1 MPGTSVPGEK
11 VMGQEPSTTHRLGLA
26 VPMWYG
32 TVGDEGDISNE
43 QPSHILDN
51 FAKGKGGWPRS
62 TFAVG

>member
-1 MPGTSVPGEK
+1 
-11 VMGQEPSTTHRLGLA
+11 MGQEPSTTHRLGLA